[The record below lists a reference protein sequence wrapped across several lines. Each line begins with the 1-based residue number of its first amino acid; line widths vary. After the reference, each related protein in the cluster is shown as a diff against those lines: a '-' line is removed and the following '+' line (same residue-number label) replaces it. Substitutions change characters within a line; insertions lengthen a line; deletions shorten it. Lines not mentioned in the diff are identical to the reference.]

1 MNEQPRWLSTG
12 YLKAAPSGR
21 IDHEAGI
28 IEGVK
33 VCTEGDAKGHGVSLD
48 AEFIETVVRFGNER
62 KQGLKARFGHPNM
75 CSTALGTF
83 LGRHKNFRTETTTRD
98 DGSKAFT
105 AVADLFLSNEA
116 KDTPN
121 GNLHD
126 YVLGLAKNEPDMF
139 GTSIVFTPG
148 RYYRKTTKGQK
159 VYHQWATNDKGE
171 RLISESGEAM
181 FRWVDDNGKEVD
193 PAKVEIVERDYVEC
207 GALHAC
213 DCVDDPAAND
223 GLFSR
228 FSQETIAGQITEF
241 LDLHPEVWGAIQA
254 NPSIVEA
261 LARYGDKVD
270 GFMERYRAYRE
281 QNGKGHTMANERT
294 NSEQLEDAG
303 VKEPQA
309 PETPEAKKDETP
321 VPAESAPKV
330 KPEEPAESAPE
341 GEKATEQAQ
350 EAAPE
355 AKPLS
360 REEFVKIMD
369 EFGAEIAA
377 LTVRD
382 GGDYPYAMKLA
393 YLVSEKENKT
403 LRGRVAELEAKTKS
417 GGQAVPVSAD
427 KPKPK
432 LFNTGK

>member
-28 IEGVK
+28 VEGVK
-33 VCTEGDAKGHGVSLD
+33 VCTEGEAKGHGVNLD
-48 AEFIETVVRFGNER
+48 AEFVEAVVRFGNER

-98 DGSKAFT
+98 DGSKALT
-105 AVADLFLSNEA
+105 AIADLFLSNEA

-126 YVLGLAKNEPDMF
+126 YVLGLAQNEPDMF

-159 VYHQWATNDKGE
+159 VYHQWETNDKGE
-171 RLISESGEAM
+171 RLISESGEAS
-181 FRWVDDNGKEVD
+181 FKWVDDNGKEVD
-193 PAKVEIVERDYVEC
+193 PSKVEIIERDYVEC
-207 GALHAC
+207 AALHAC

-241 LDLHPEVWGAIQA
+241 LDLHPEVWGAIQD
-254 NPSIVEA
+254 NPSIVAA
-261 LARYGDKVD
+261 LARYGEKVD
-270 GFMERYRAYRE
+270 EFMQSYRAYRE
-281 QNGKGHTMANERT
+281 QNGKGHPMTDERH
-294 NSEQLEDAG
+294 NSEQLASAS
-303 VKEPQA
+303 VTEPQA
-309 PETPEAKKDETP
+309 PATPEAQKEEKP
-321 VPAESAPKV
+321 VAAEAVPEVAKPEASAES
-330 KPEEPAESAPE
+330 EPE
-341 GEKATEQAQ
+341 GAAKQ
-350 EAAPE
+350 ESAAPE
-355 AKPLS
+355 AKQLS
-360 REEFVKIMD
+360 REEFTKIAD
-369 EFGAEIAA
+369 EFGAEVAVQ
-377 LTVRD
+377 TVRD
-382 GGDYPYAMKLA
+382 GGDYGTALRMA
-393 YLVSEKENKT
+393 YDAARKDNDA
-403 LRGRVAELEAKTKS
+403 LRARVAQLEATQKN
-417 GGQAVPVSAD
+417 GGQAVPVIAD